1 MKKKNFTPKHKAVY
15 SFIALLLVFF
25 ISMPQE
31 LDAQVQCPLAAN
43 DLVQVSLDQN
53 CQALITTGMILEGE
67 DESGNC
73 DYLIKG
79 IWEED
84 GTEVP
89 YTGVPGNYVLDG
101 SYLGQILTAWVGF
114 ADPLDLRAV
123 EGQFYLEDKLPPV
136 LNCLEDV
143 VVSCN
148 EDLSDYLTTSTDASY
163 TWDATQEII
172 PSVGPNFL
180 SLPANIPD
188 GGYLDVPF
196 TVDNLANQSEFLDQ
210 LQVLVDASTYNNLT
224 VEISG
229 PFGTSPSGPLSSPFV
244 DVWFAGMQ
252 MLDPFFDGAWTL
264 RVTDQVNDGTVI
276 TLNDLE
282 LNIQSTA
289 YMLSQYG
296 LSDNCQVDEV
306 FVISDETEDLK
317 DCGDWSAVRTIVF
330 RGVDHVGMLSNICT
344 HTVYY
349 ERKTVNDIVWP
360 LNRDDYQL
368 DALNCSNIPEWDLNG
383 DGYPQ
388 PEESGLPTIDGVEVS
403 PDEGYSGYCEIG
415 LTYTDQRIDIC
426 PGTFKILRLWT
437 AVNCCG
443 PTGQDNP
450 TSHYQIVKVV
460 DDEGPIVSAC
470 FPDIVVSADPFTC
483 DTDVKLPGPF
493 EDPYCPMVIYD
504 CAMESITYEIGYKF
518 GDCDN
523 PPGDDVPWIYDEGL
537 VQNPDG
543 TWTLLNVPAGCTWI
557 KYTFTDGCGNSTDA
571 FFEILVE
578 DNIPPIPVCDEHTV
592 VTVTGECSARAYAET
607 FDDGSFDNC
616 SPVHFEVR
624 RMTGTCGGTN
634 NFGPYV
640 DFCSYDVGN
649 TVMIELK
656 VIDDAGN
663 WNTCMVEARVDDKT
677 PPYVVC
683 PDDIKISCDENYLD
697 LDVTG
702 HPEAFDNCGIQSLE
716 WVDNGDLDQC
726 NTGTIFRTFTVTDF
740 GGRTHDCT
748 QRIDIIDYDPF
759 DFNDITW
766 PADVLNLEG
775 CINADT
781 DPGATGEP
789 ILNDDFCSLVAFTYE
804 DQVFTLVEDA
814 CYKILRNWT
823 VLDWCQ
829 FDQFDPFSPGIW
841 SYTQV
846 IMVYNYD
853 APEFTSSCDDIN
865 ICGYN
870 SDCTGDVS
878 ITATAEDECTPVDQL
893 VWEYRVDFFDD
904 GTIDRFGFT
913 NTYAE
918 NHVELG
924 THRIYWT
931 VEELCGNYSTCD
943 YTFTVED
950 CKKPTPL
957 CISEITTVLMPS
969 SGMVE
974 VNARDF
980 DHGSYDNCTKGAS
993 CGDCASDLIYSF
1005 SEDVTETTRIF
1016 TIADVGL
1023 NDVEMWV
1030 TDEYGNQDYCEVSI
1044 MIQDNA
1050 NLSGMVAGMV
1060 MTEEDAKV
1068 EEVQMELEEI
1078 NVHESV
1084 FETTNHDGYYQMQG
1098 NHENGDYMVRGSKQD
1113 SYTKG
1118 VSTLDLVIIQKHLL
1132 GILSLDSPYKLLAA
1146 DADNNDAVSANDL
1159 FQLRQLI
1166 LGVQSDLPNSEAW
1179 NFVNDDYLFPNPEN
1193 PWYQAD
1199 EEEMYSILLRNLD
1212 TDEMHNDFVA
1222 IKIGDVNGSVS
1233 SLISQ
1238 NELEN
1243 RSVVSFFTANQSFTT
1258 DELIAIPVYAGD
1270 FANIAGW
1277 QLGLNYNDAAMTFEG
1292 LVSGALDVNENNFAE
1307 LEGGNINFSWNREN
1321 GITAA
1326 PDQVLF
1332 TINMR
1337 AKTDGQLKDQLT
1349 LNSDMLD
1356 AEVYSDDLEIKN
1368 AGFEVR
1374 TQESN
1379 GFVLYQNTPNPFENE
1394 TEIVFELPAASFATL
1409 TVYDLTGKVLM
1420 TVSQEFAKGMNSV
1433 SMSKNDLKT
1442 TGGVLYYQL
1451 ETGDNTAVKKM
1462 IMIK

>member
-1 MKKKNFTPKHKAVY
+1 MKKKNFTPKHKAAF
-15 SFIALLLVFF
+15 SFVALLLVFF
-25 ISMPQE
+25 ISMPQQ
-31 LDAQVQCPLAAN
+31 LDAQLCPLAAN

-53 CQALITTGMILEGE
+53 CQAQITPEMILEGE
-67 DESGNC
+67 VASC

-89 YTGVPGNYVLDG
+89 YTGTPGNYVLDG
-101 SYLGQILTAWVGF
+101 SYIGQILTAWVGML
-114 ADPLDLRAV
+114 DPSDLRAV
-123 EGQFYLEDKLPPV
+123 EGNFYLEDKLPPN
-136 LNCLEDV
+136 LLCLEDV
-143 VVSCN
+143 IVSCN
-148 EDLSDYLTTSTDASY
+148 EDLSNYLTTSTNATY
-163 TWDATQEII
+163 TWDGTQEII

-188 GGYLDVPF
+188 GGFLEVPF

-210 LQVLVDASTYNNLT
+210 LKVLVDATTYTNLV
-224 VEISG
+224 VEIFG
-229 PFGTSPSGPLSSPFV
+229 PFGASPTGVIGTPFV
-244 DVWFAGMQ
+244 DTWFEGMQ
-252 MLDPFFDGAWTL
+252 MLDPMFDGSWMI
-264 RVTDQVNDGTVI
+264 RVTDLANDGTVI

-289 YMLSQYG
+289 YMLSPYG

-330 RGVDHVGMLSNICT
+330 QGVDHMGMLSNICT

-388 PEESGLPTIDGVEVS
+388 PEESGLPTIDGIEIH
-403 PDEGYSGYCEIG
+403 PDDGYSGYCEIG

-450 TSHYQIVKVV
+450 TSHYQIIKVV
-460 DDEGPIVSAC
+460 DDEGPIASFC
-470 FPDIVVSADPFTC
+470 TPDIVVTADPFTC

-493 EDPYCPMVIYD
+493 EDPNCPMIIYD
-504 CAMESITYEIGYKF
+504 CSMESITYQVGYKF

-543 TWTLLNVPAGCTWI
+543 TWTLLNVPVGCTWI
-557 KYTFTDGCGNSTDA
+557 KYTFTDGCGNSTDV
-571 FFEILVE
+571 FFEIVVE
-578 DNIPPIPVCDEHTV
+578 DKIPPVPVCDEHTV
-592 VTVTGECSARAYAET
+592 VTVTGDCSARAYAET

-616 SPVHFEVR
+616 TPVHFEVR
-624 RMTGTCGGTN
+624 RMTGNCGGTN
-634 NFGPYV
+634 VFGPYV
-640 DFCSYDVGN
+640 DFCDYDIGN

-656 VIDDAGN
+656 VIDEFGN

-677 PPYVVC
+677 PPYIVC
-683 PDDIKISCDENYLD
+683 PDDIVISCEEDYLD

-702 HPEAFDNCGIQSLE
+702 HPEAFDNCGIES
-716 WVDNGDLDQC
+716 VTYTDNGDLDQC
-726 NTGTIFRTFTVTDF
+726 NVGSIYRTFTVTDF
-740 GGRTHDCT
+740 GGRTHSCT
-748 QRIDIIDYDPF
+748 QKIEVVDYDPF
-759 DFNDITW
+759 DINDITW
-766 PADVLNLEG
+766 PDDVLNLEG
-775 CINADT
+775 CINVDT
-781 DPGATGEP
+781 DPSVTGEP
-789 ILNDDFCSLVAFTYE
+789 ILNDDFCSLVAYTYE

-814 CYKILRNWT
+814 CYKILRTWT

-829 FDQFDPFSPGIW
+829 FDQFDQYSPGIW

-853 APEFTSSCDDIN
+853 APVITSSCDDIE

-878 ITATAEDECTPVDQL
+878 ITATAEDECTPVDEL

-913 NTYAE
+913 NTYTE

-931 VEELCGNYSTCD
+931 VEELCGNISTCD
-943 YTFTVED
+943 YTFTVTD
-950 CKKPTPL
+950 CKQPTPL
-957 CISEITTVLMPS
+957 CLSEITTVLMPS

-974 VNARDF
+974 VSAIDF
-980 DHGSYDNCTKGAS
+980 DHGSYDNCSKGLT
-993 CGDCASDLIYSF
+993 CGDCETDLIYSF
-1005 SEDVTETTRIF
+1005 SSDVTDLTKVF
-1016 TIADVGL
+1016 TIADIGL
-1023 NDVEMWV
+1023 NDVQMWV

-1050 NLSGMVAGMV
+1050 NLSGMVAGTV
-1060 MTEEDAKV
+1060 STEEDARVSDVKI
-1068 EEVQMELEEI
+1068 ELEEI
-1078 NVHESV
+1078 NVNESLYV
-1084 FETTNHDGYYQMQG
+1084 TTNHDGFYQIQG
-1098 NHENGDYMVRGSKQD
+1098 NQENGDYKVSGSKDD
-1113 SYTKG
+1113 SYLTG

-1132 GILSLDSPYKLLAA
+1132 GILPLTSPYKLLAA
-1146 DADNNDAVSANDL
+1146 DADNNEAISANDL

-1166 LGVQSDLPNSEAW
+1166 LGVQEELPSSEAW
-1179 NFVNDDYLFPNPEN
+1179 SFINDDYLFPNQEN

-1199 EEEMYSILLRNLD
+1199 VEDMYNIILRNLD

-1233 SLISQ
+1233 DMISQ
-1238 NELEN
+1238 EEIQN
-1243 RSVVSFFTANQSFTT
+1243 RSVVNFFTPDASF
-1258 DELIAIPVYAGD
+1258 EAGEFVAIPVYAND
-1270 FANIAGW
+1270 FNEVAGW
-1277 QLGLNYNDAAMTFEG
+1277 QMSLNYNTRAFDFEG
-1292 LVSGALDVNENNFAE
+1292 ITAGAINVDNNNFADME
-1307 LEGGNINFSWNREN
+1307 DGNINFSWSRET
-1321 GITAA
+1321 GISANEDEA
-1326 PDQVLF
+1326 LF
-1332 TINMR
+1332 TMTFR
-1337 AKTDGQLKDQLT
+1337 AKTNGQLINQLT
-1349 LNSDMLD
+1349 LNTGILD
-1356 AEVYSDDLEIKN
+1356 AEVYNDALETKN

-1374 TQESN
+1374 TLNAN
-1379 GFVLYQNTPNPFENE
+1379 GFVLYQNTPNPFEDE
-1394 TEIVFELPAASFATL
+1394 TEIVFELPYAGEATL
-1409 TVYDLTGKVLM
+1409 TVYDVTGKVLM

-1433 SMSKNDLKT
+1433 SMSKSDLKT

-1451 ETGDNTAVKKM
+1451 ETEENTAVKKM